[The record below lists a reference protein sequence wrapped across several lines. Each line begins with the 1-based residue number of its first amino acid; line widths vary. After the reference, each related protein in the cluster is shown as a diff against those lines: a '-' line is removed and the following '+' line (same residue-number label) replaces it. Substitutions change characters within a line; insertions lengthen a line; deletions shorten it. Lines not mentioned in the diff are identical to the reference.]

1 MVDIRKRSKELKI
14 SRRTKSHWSKK
25 TRISKMGRSLG
36 IEIEILAEFELLKV
50 INVKLKLWVLI
61 NEIKL
66 KKK

>member
-14 SRRTKSHWSKK
+14 SRRTKSHWSR